1 MILVLRK
8 AVARRHGQTMVEY
21 VLLMTAIS
29 LSCLLALHNYG
40 EEIGSILRTSQ
51 ARIAAV
57 HLNLGRHDR
66 RAPAHGAA
74 ELPAADE
81 DATQP
86 EGSPQDGSSRTEG
99 ALPRKSDPAS
109 PFGRMR
115 THAGVGALRAGG
127 ALWAR
132 FAACDR
138 CPREQQP

>member
-1 MILVLRK
+1 MILVLRR

-21 VLLMTAIS
+21 VLLMTAVS

-40 EEIGSILRTSQ
+40 DEIGSIMRTSQ

-57 HLNLGRHDR
+57 HLDVGRRDR
-66 RAPAHGAA
+66 HAPARGAA

-81 DATQP
+81 DAARP
-86 EGSPQDGSSRTEG
+86 EGSPPGSPRTEG
-99 ALPRKSDPAS
+99 ALPRKSDAAS

-115 THAGVGALRAGG
+115 THAGVGGLRAGG

-132 FAACDR
+132 FAACDG
-138 CPREQQP
+138 CPGERPR